1 MNKQWTRIVGLTLSA
16 VLASAAL
23 TPASATTEISS
34 IGATP
39 SPSSS
44 EAPQSIAAI
53 CDSFADGIG
62 AGTIGDPYVFNG
74 GKLIKDVSRTIPLG
88 AMTCEDGADFALGD
102 LPNGMD
108 ELLNPTLRTA
118 VIAEQGALL
127 TLKPLMGGSSD
138 APETFDVPITV
149 YRGSD
154 HDIFNRVIVRFH
166 SYMDTVSGLG
176 ARPVCKDFTVTTT
189 QGSPVEIDPFMSG
202 MDRCTDSDSD
212 IAHMSLLPI
221 TTAMTNDDP
230 LTVSPRNGIV
240 EYGETHDTVV
250 FTPDDEY
257 LTPSDQVSDRAQ
269 FKMLVSDEYGNSNTI
284 TVIIN
289 VNKAANRGGKSCKTF
304 EAPSGPIFNDP
315 TAGTKYDKSLTT
327 GRFTITNNII
337 KMIDCAHP
345 GSVIAMSWFSMTDDN
360 MANHL
365 VQAARAGVYV
375 RFIINSHSTKTQTY
389 KSLQSMIKGY
399 PNSKNVNAIGGKGNF
414 VTSCNLGCLTPAPP
428 KGLQFPDE
436 SEAEYPALH
445 AKFFMFSH
453 TGASKWVSGVASS
466 NPTYEQAKRGFNNA
480 YIYVG
485 QSDSKA
491 KAKKKLYN
499 SLSAYFTDLVRS
511 ACTDRKTANSSYKTC
526 AYPKGW
532 KAVAPKAARVLISD
546 DEHTKYLAFPRANT
560 KVSSASDDLT
570 QMLNNVQCVYK
581 DATGKKQR
589 TVIKVNMFVFTRN
602 SPAMKLWRLANGYG
616 KDGRLGGCDVQ
627 ILYTDMDSRI
637 KGTNT
642 RTGQTTFLPA
652 PNGKISNWGAGDC
665 LSTNPIQTYGKGG
678 KKKKIRSLTSPGRA
692 WSATLNRV
700 VTTAVCNQGSLQGKA
715 PTINAG
721 GGYCWKSTS
730 NSLNGGKLKLCV
742 STPLRVNANDTADAR
757 AKLEPAYDS
766 STSKWY
772 THQKYVLIQ
781 GMVSGVEQSIVM
793 AGNTNVS
800 VPALR
805 WNDEIMAVI
814 TKPSVYKAYSA
825 NFDATLTKV
834 KKRAAPNHCGDV
846 TSDKCS
852 TAYIGRW

>member
-1 MNKQWTRIVGLTLSA
+1 MT
-16 VLASAAL
+16 
-23 TPASATTEISS
+23 
-34 IGATP
+34 TP
-39 SPSSS
+39 SPNPISVQSV
-44 EAPQSIAAI
+44 API
-53 CDSFADGIG
+53 CDSFVDGVG
-62 AGTIGDPYVFNG
+62 VGTIGDPYVFNG
-74 GKLIKDVSRTIPLG
+74 GKLIMDVSRTISLSKLS
-88 AMTCEDGADFALGD
+88 CESGVDFELGD
-102 LPNGMD
+102 VSPAI
-108 ELLNPTLRTA
+108 TASLRSA
-118 VIAEQGALL
+118 VVAEQEQLL
-127 TLKPLMGGSSD
+127 TVKPLMGGTTAS
-138 APETFDVPITV
+138 PQEFEIPLTV
-149 YRGSD
+149 FRGND
-154 HDIFNRVIVRFH
+154 HELFNRVIIRFN
-166 SYMDTVSGLG
+166 SYLATESELG
-176 ARPVCKDFTVTTT
+176 TRPVCKDFTVTTT
-189 QGSPVEIDPFMSG
+189 QGTPVEIDPFLAG
-202 MDRCTDSDSD
+202 LDRCTDADSST
-212 IAHMSLLPI
+212 AQRTLLPI
-221 TTAMTNDDP
+221 STAMSNNDP
-230 LTVSPRNGIV
+230 LTVSPRNGTV
-240 EYGETHDTVV
+240 EFGETEQTLV
-250 FTPDDEY
+250 FTPDEDY
-257 LTPSDQVSDRAQ
+257 ITPSDQVSNRAQ

-289 VNKAANRGGKSCKTF
+289 VNKAANRSSACRNYV
-304 EAPSGPIFNDP
+304 APAGPIFNDP
-315 TAGTKYDKSLTT
+315 TASSKYDKSTT
-327 GRFTITNNII
+327 VGRFTITNNII
-337 KMIDCAHP
+337 KMIDCAQP

-399 PNSKNVNAIGGKGNF
+399 PKSSNVNAINGKGSF

-453 TGASKWVSGVASS
+453 TGASRWVSGVASS

-480 YIYVG
+480 YVYVG
-485 QSDSKA
+485 ESTSKA

-499 SLSAYFTDLVRS
+499 SLSQYFTDLVRS
-511 ACTDRKTANSSYKTC
+511 ACTDRKTVNTYYKSC

-532 KAVAPKAARVLISD
+532 KAKAPKAARVIESD

-560 KVSSASDDLT
+560 EVSSSSDDLT

-589 TVIKVNMFVFTRN
+589 TVIRVNMFVFTRN

-616 KDGRLGGCDVQ
+616 KDGRLGGCDVE

-652 PNGKISNWGAGDC
+652 PNGKMSNWGAADC
-665 LSTNPIQTYGKGG
+665 LSTNPIETYGKGG
-678 KKKKIRSLTSPGRA
+678 KKKKVRTLTSPGRA
-692 WSATLNRV
+692 WSSTLNRV
-700 VTTAVCNQGSLQGKA
+700 VTAAVCNQGSLNGKA

-721 GGYCWKSTS
+721 GYCWKNTK
-730 NSLNGGKLKLCV
+730 NPLNGGTLKLCV

-766 STSKWY
+766 STEKWY

-781 GMVSGVEQSIVM
+781 GMVGGVEQSIVM

-805 WNDEIMAVI
+805 WNDEVMAVI
-814 TKPSVYKAYSA
+814 SKPATYKAYLK
-825 NFDATLTKV
+825 NYQDTLAKV
-834 KKRAAPNHCGDV
+834 KKRAAPYHCSDV

-852 TAYIGRW
+852 TSYIGRW